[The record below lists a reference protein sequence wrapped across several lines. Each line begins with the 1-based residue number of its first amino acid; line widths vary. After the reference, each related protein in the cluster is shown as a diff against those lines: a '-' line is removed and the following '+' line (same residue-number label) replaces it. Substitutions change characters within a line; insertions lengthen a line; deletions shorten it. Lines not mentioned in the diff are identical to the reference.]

1 MKTSEIKELTVKEI
15 VERLQ
20 VEKENLVRL
29 KLNHAVSPLENP
41 MKIKESK
48 QSIARLK
55 TILQQVSFIRR
66 PYMKIRCLI
75 RAG

>member
-1 MKTSEIKELTVKEI
+1 MKTTEIKELTSKEI

-29 KLNHAVSPLENP
+29 RLNHAVSPLDNP

-48 QSIARLK
+48 QTIARLN
-55 TILQQVSFIRR
+55 TVLRERELNENQN
-66 PYMKIRCLI
+66 
-75 RAG
+75 

>member
-1 MKTSEIKELTVKEI
+1 MKTTEIKELTSKEI

-29 KLNHAVSPLENP
+29 RMNHAVSPLDNP

-48 QSIARLK
+48 QTIARLK
-55 TILQQVSFIRR
+55 TILRERELNENQN
-66 PYMKIRCLI
+66 
-75 RAG
+75 